1 MLFSTYNTME
11 KQPTKYFLANLLRV
25 DQFMGSF
32 IMLKVSVKHKSS

>member
-11 KQPTKYFLANLLRV
+11 KHHKIFSCNLFRV
-25 DQFMGSF
+25 DQYMDSF